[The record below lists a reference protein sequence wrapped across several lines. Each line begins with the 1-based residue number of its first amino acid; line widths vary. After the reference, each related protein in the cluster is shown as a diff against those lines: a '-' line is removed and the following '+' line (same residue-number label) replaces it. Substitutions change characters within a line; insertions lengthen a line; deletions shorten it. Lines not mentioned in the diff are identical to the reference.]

1 MTQWRKPLAA
11 IASTL
16 AAAAFPTFIVVAMV
30 FAVAAYDVPGRDWW
44 VMCGTIFGLALAHAV
59 LLGLPAA
66 LWLRRVNRFRW
77 LPVAA
82 VGLLVGALPYAS
94 FSLVNGD
101 PIGEVLEDA
110 SVLGLL
116 GVCGAL
122 AFFATWRATKVE

>member
-11 IASTL
+11 VAATT
-16 AAAAFPTFIVVAMV
+16 AAAAFPTFIILAMV
-30 FAVAAYDVPGRDWW
+30 FAVAAYEVPGRDWW
-44 VMCGTIFGLALAHAV
+44 IMCATIFGFALAHAV

-82 VGLLVGALPYAS
+82 AGLLIGALPYAI
-94 FSLVNGD
+94 FSLVAGD
-101 PIGEVLEDA
+101 PLSEALEDA

-122 AFFATWRATKVE
+122 AFFATWRATQTD